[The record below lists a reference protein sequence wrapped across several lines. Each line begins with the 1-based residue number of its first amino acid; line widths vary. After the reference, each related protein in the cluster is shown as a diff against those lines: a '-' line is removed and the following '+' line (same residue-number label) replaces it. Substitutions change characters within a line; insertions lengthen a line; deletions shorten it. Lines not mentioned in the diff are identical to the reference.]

1 MLKAL
6 RLENVSHVR
15 VERDLIIGENQVRIT
30 NLLHAILL
38 LSASAAAAQ
47 ETALY
52 DASIKHMPKDGVV
65 KLYGAGGPHTAFRK
79 VADVWQEKTGQ
90 AIEIIAGPEKTWSPK
105 AQADAD
111 ILWGTSEQSMTA
123 FLETYKTFSSD
134 QVKPIYIR
142 PTIIAVKKG
151 NPKAIAGFEDL
162 LQPGMKIIVTEG
174 AGVANT
180 SGTGAWEDVA
190 GRLGKLSDVE
200 EFRKNIA
207 VFAKGSGASFRA
219 FQSED
224 ADAWIT
230 WPNWPF
236 TKSDV
241 LEKVEMAS
249 DRTVWRDVNVAL
261 SPDADPEAQAFLDFL
276 LTPEAQAIMKTEGW
290 VR

>member
-1 MLKAL
+1 M
-6 RLENVSHVR
+6 
-15 VERDLIIGENQVRIT
+15 RIT
-30 NLLHAILL
+30 YLLSAILL
-38 LSASAAAAQ
+38 LSASAAAAKDVS
-47 ETALY
+47 LY
-52 DASIKHMPKDGVV
+52 DPSIKHMPADGVV

-79 VADVWQEKTGQ
+79 VANVWQAMTGQ
-90 AIEIIAGPEKTWSPK
+90 AIEIIAGPETTWSPK

-134 QVKPIYIR
+134 QVNPIYIR

-151 NPKAIAGFEDL
+151 NPKGITGFDDL
-162 LQPGMKIIVTEG
+162 LKPGTRIIVTEG

-190 GRLGKLSDVE
+190 GRLGRLSDVE
-200 EFRKNIA
+200 SFRKNIV

-241 LEKVEMAS
+241 LEKVDIAS

-261 SPDADPEAQAFLDFL
+261 SPDADPAARDFLDFL